1 MRRPTFEFGL
11 LVAVVLTFKL
21 EVVAPLV
28 PKTSC
33 VYLNDIEIYISDENQ
48 LSLSDIL
55 CPIETRQAEALQRG
69 CRDLWK

>member
-1 MRRPTFEFGL
+1 M
-11 LVAVVLTFKL
+11 AVVLTFKL

-33 VYLNDIEIYISDENQ
+33 VYLNDVEIYISDENQ

>member
-1 MRRPTFEFGL
+1 M
-11 LVAVVLTFKL
+11 AVVLTFKL

-69 CRDLWK
+69 CRGLWK